1 MNTAGP
7 LQCALHPPQKSS
19 ENCKA
24 DPESALQF
32 PPHSITPPRLK
43 STPPQLRDNL
53 RNGSLVISTFP
64 ISVAEVPLTVF
75 KPPPP
80 RIVSG
85 GGLC

>member
-1 MNTAGP
+1 LNTIIPSIVAM
-7 LQCALHPPQKSS
+7 ATPQKSS

-53 RNGSLVISTFP
+53 RNGSLFISTFP